1 VTSPSN
7 WNSKYCL
14 PRSYCVYW
22 PLRYSPVTSLA
33 CGAYGTQVHDPST
46 NDVPPSI
53 SYCRVLTQRVT
64 KTSLYLQMFEE
75 SINRKSKYSMAATE
89 EFCMRPDMFLERW
102 VTLCV

>member
-1 VTSPSN
+1 
-7 WNSKYCL
+7 
-14 PRSYCVYW
+14 
-22 PLRYSPVTSLA
+22 LA
-33 CGAYGTQVHDPST
+33 A
-46 NDVPPSI
+46 SI

-102 VTLCV
+102 VTLLIVPVLRALFV